1 MKPLIEIK
9 NLTIEFFLKNGKL
22 RACDDVSFTIYKNEV
37 VGIIGESGSGKSTL
51 ASGILNLVQS
61 PGKITSGE
69 VYYYDDNDNKINLLD
84 LSVSEY
90 NEYRWK
96 EIATVF
102 QAAQNA
108 LNPVLR
114 IKEHF
119 IETFLAHSNDVNEE
133 EIIKKA
139 EEVLKYVRLD
149 KSVLEYYPHQLSGG
163 MKQRVLIALSL
174 ILDPKVILLDEPTT
188 ALDVITQWYILDI
201 LNDIHKRLGV
211 TLIFLTHDI
220 SVISGVIDRIAVMY
234 AGELVEYGE
243 VDDVFKEQSHPYTK
257 GLLNAIPTLKD
268 DVTQR
273 KAIPG
278 NPPNLIQDFKE
289 CKFSPR
295 CSVFL
300 EGKCEADREKT
311 KKMYFVNETQCTRC
325 YKYAENLSIKDNVE
339 VVINEPIKNR

>member
-1 MKPLIEIK
+1 MKPLIEVK

-22 RACDDVSFTIYKNEV
+22 RACDNVSFTIYKNEV
-37 VGIIGESGSGKSTL
+37 LGVIGESGSGKSTL
-51 ASGILNLVQS
+51 ASGILNLVQA

-69 VYYYDDNDNKINLLD
+69 VYYYDENDKKVNLLE
-84 LSVSEY
+84 LSTDEF

-108 LNPVLR
+108 LNPVLK
-114 IKEHF
+114 IKDHF
-119 IETFLAHSNDVNEE
+119 IETVLAHDPGRTVED
-133 EIIKKA
+133 IIKKA
-139 EEVLKYVRLD
+139 EEVLRYVRLD
-149 KSVLEYYPHQLSGG
+149 TNVLEYYPHQLSGG

-174 ILDPKVILLDEPTT
+174 VLDPKVILLDEPTT
-188 ALDVITQWYILDI
+188 ALDVITQWYILD
-201 LNDIHKRLGV
+201 LLKDIHERLGV

-234 AGELVEYGE
+234 AGELVEFGE
-243 VDDVFKEQSHPYTK
+243 VADVFEEPSHPYTK
-257 GLLNAIPTLKD
+257 GLLNAIPTLND

-278 NPPNLIQDFKE
+278 NPPNLTQEFNE

-295 CSVFL
+295 CSIFL
-300 EGKCEADREKT
+300 AGECKGSREKT
-311 KKMYFVNETQCTRC
+311 KVMYFVNDTKCTRC
-325 YKYAENLSIKDNVE
+325 YEFAECLTKVKSE
-339 VVINEPIKNR
+339 EGA

>member
-1 MKPLIEIK
+1 MKKQPLIEVK

-22 RACDDVSFTIYKNEV
+22 RACDDVSFTIYKNETL
-37 VGIIGESGSGKSTL
+37 GIIGESGSGKSTL

-69 VYYYDDNDNKINLLD
+69 VYYYDDENNKINLLD
-84 LSVSEY
+84 LKVNEF

-108 LNPVLR
+108 LNPVLK

-119 IETFLAHSNDVNEE
+119 IETVLAHDDDKNVED
-133 EIIKKA
+133 IIKKA
-139 EEVLKYVRLD
+139 EEVLKFVRLD
-149 KSVLEYYPHQLSGG
+149 INVLEYYPYQLSGG

-188 ALDVITQWYILDI
+188 ALDVITQWYILD
-201 LNDIHKRLGV
+201 LLRDIHEKLGV

-234 AGELVEYGE
+234 AGELVEYGDVVE
-243 VDDVFKEQSHPYTK
+243 VFNEPSHPYTK
-257 GLLNAIPTLKD
+257 GLLNAIPTLYD

-295 CSVFL
+295 CNIFMD
-300 EGKCEADREKT
+300 GKCKADREKT
-311 KKMYFVNETQCTRC
+311 KIMYSINDNKCTRC
-325 YKYAENLSIKDNVE
+325 YYCSEAFSGESLVGVTAEEGV
-339 VVINEPIKNR
+339 

>member
-1 MKPLIEIK
+1 MKPLIEVK
-9 NLTIEFFLKNGKL
+9 NLTIEFFLKNGNLK
-22 RACDDVSFTIYKNEV
+22 ACDNVSFTIYKNEV
-37 VGIIGESGSGKSTL
+37 IGIIGESGSGKSTL

-69 VYYYDDNDNKINLLD
+69 VYYYDDEENKINLLD
-84 LSVSEY
+84 LNVNEF

-114 IKEHF
+114 IREHF
-119 IETFLAHSNDVNEE
+119 IETVLAHDPDTPMEK
-133 EIIKKA
+133 IIKKA

-149 KSVLEYYPHQLSGG
+149 TNVLEYYPHQLSGG

-188 ALDVITQWYILDI
+188 ALDVITQWYILD
-201 LNDIHKRLGV
+201 LLKDIHERLGV

-243 VDDVFKEQSHPYTK
+243 VTEVFREPSHPYTK
-257 GLLNAIPTLKD
+257 GLLNAIPTLND

-278 NPPNLIQDFKE
+278 NPPNLTQDFKV

-295 CSVFL
+295 CSIFL
-300 EGKCEADREKT
+300 EGNCEADREKT
-311 KKMYFVNETQCTRC
+311 KVMYKINDEKCTRC
-325 YKYAENLSIKDNVE
+325 YTLAERLEIVGKE
-339 VVINEPIKNR
+339 GA

>member
-1 MKPLIEIK
+1 MKPLIEVK

-22 RACDDVSFTIYKNEV
+22 RACDNVSFTIYKNEV
-37 VGIIGESGSGKSTL
+37 LGIIGESGSGKSTL

-61 PGKITSGE
+61 PGRITSGE
-69 VYYYDDNDNKINLLD
+69 VYYYDENDNKVNLLE
-84 LSVSEY
+84 LSIDEF
-90 NEYRWK
+90 NQYRWK

-119 IETFLAHSNDVNEE
+119 IETVLAHDPGRPVE

-149 KSVLEYYPHQLSGG
+149 TNVLEYYPHQLSGG

-188 ALDVITQWYILDI
+188 ALDVITQWYILD
-201 LNDIHKRLGV
+201 LLKDIHERLGI
-211 TLIFLTHDI
+211 TLIVLTHDI

-243 VDDVFKEQSHPYTK
+243 VADVFEEPSHPYTK
-257 GLLNAIPTLKD
+257 GLLNAIPTLND

-278 NPPNLIQDFKE
+278 NPPNLIQEFNE

-295 CSVFL
+295 CSIFL
-300 EGKCEADREKT
+300 SGECKGSREKT
-311 KKMYFVNETQCTRC
+311 KVMYFVNDTKCTRC
-325 YKYAENLSIKDNVE
+325 YEVAERLATVKIGE
-339 VVINEPIKNR
+339 GE

>member
-1 MKPLIEIK
+1 MKPLIEVK
-9 NLTIEFFLKNGKL
+9 NLSIEFAVSSGKL
-22 RACDDVSFTIYKNEV
+22 RACDNVSFTIYKGEI

-61 PGKITSGE
+61 PGKIASGE
-69 VYYYDDNDNKINLLD
+69 VYYYTENDEKINLLE
-84 LSVSEY
+84 LSKEEL

-108 LNPVLR
+108 LNPVLK

-119 IETFLAHSNDVNEE
+119 IETVYAHTTEMSYED
-133 EIIKKA
+133 IIKKA
-139 EEVLKYVRLD
+139 GEVLEYVRLD
-149 KSVLEYYPHQLSGG
+149 KAVLEYYPHQLSGG

-188 ALDVITQWYILDI
+188 ALDVITQWYIMDL
-201 LNDIHKRLGV
+201 LKQIHDDLGI
-211 TLIFLTHDI
+211 TMIFLTHDI
-220 SVISGVIDRIAVMY
+220 SVISGIIDRIAVMY
-234 AGELVEYGE
+234 AGEVVEYG
-243 VDDVFKEQSHPYTK
+243 DVETVFEEPSHPYTK

-278 NPPNLIQDFKE
+278 SPPNLTQQFTQ
-289 CKFSPR
+289 CKFSAR
-295 CSVFL
+295 CYMFL
-300 EGKCEADREKT
+300 NDNCEGN
-311 KKMYFVNETQCTRC
+311 KKLTESLYMVNEKKCTRC
-325 YKYAENLSIKDNVE
+325 YKYKDVTRKTTIKD
-339 VVINEPIKNR
+339 VI

>member
-1 MKPLIEIK
+1 MKPLIEVK
-9 NLTIEFFLKNGKL
+9 NLTIEFFLKNGNLK
-22 RACDDVSFTIYKNEV
+22 ACDNITFTIYKNEV

-51 ASGILNLVQS
+51 ASGILNLVQA

-69 VYYYDDNDNKINLLD
+69 VYYYDDTDTKINLLD
-84 LSVSEY
+84 LSVNEF

-108 LNPVLR
+108 LNPVLKV
-114 IKEHF
+114 KEHF
-119 IETFLAHSNDVNEE
+119 IETVLAHDSNAKEE

-139 EEVLKYVRLD
+139 EEVLKHVRLD
-149 KSVLEYYPHQLSGG
+149 VSVLEYYPHQLSGG

-174 ILDPKVILLDEPTT
+174 ILEPKVILLDEPTT

-201 LNDIHKRLGV
+201 LQDIHKRLGV

-243 VDDVFKEQSHPYTK
+243 VDDVFEEPSHPYTK
-257 GLLNAIPTLKD
+257 GLLNAIPTLSD
-268 DVTQR
+268 DVTKR

-278 NPPNLIQDFKE
+278 NPPNLTQDFRE

-300 EGKCEADREKT
+300 EGKCDADREKT
-311 KKMYFVNETQCTRC
+311 KQMYFVNKTKCTRC
-325 YKYAENLSIKDNVE
+325 YTFIENLENEEKEELEDEFIKG
-339 VVINEPIKNR
+339 R

>member
-1 MKPLIEIK
+1 MKPLIEVK
-9 NLTIEFFLKNGKL
+9 NLTIEFFLKNGNLK
-22 RACDDVSFTIYKNEV
+22 ACDNVSFTIYKNEV

-69 VYYYDDNDNKINLLD
+69 VYYYDDNDKKINLLD
-84 LSVSEY
+84 LKVSEF

-119 IETFLAHSNDVNEE
+119 IETVLAHDPETPME
-133 EIIKKA
+133 KIIEKA

-149 KSVLEYYPHQLSGG
+149 TNVLEYYPHQLSGG

-188 ALDVITQWYILDI
+188 ALDVITQWYILD
-201 LNDIHKRLGV
+201 LLKDIHEKLGV

-243 VDDVFKEQSHPYTK
+243 VAEVFEDPSHPYTK
-257 GLLNAIPTLKD
+257 GLLNAIPTLND
-268 DVTQR
+268 DVTKR

-278 NPPNLIQDFKE
+278 NPPNLTQDFKE
-289 CKFSPR
+289 CKFAPR
-295 CSVFL
+295 CSTFL
-300 EGKCEADREKT
+300 EGNCKGDREKT
-311 KKMYFVNETQCTRC
+311 KVMYKINNDKCTRC
-325 YKYAENLSIKDNVE
+325 YEMAERLKITSKE
-339 VVINEPIKNR
+339 GA

>member
-1 MKPLIEIK
+1 MKPLIEVR
-9 NLTIEFFLKNGKL
+9 NLTIEFFLKNGNLK
-22 RACDDVSFTIYKNEV
+22 ACDNVSFTIYKNEV

-69 VYYYDDNDNKINLLD
+69 VYYYDDYDNKINLLD
-84 LSVSEY
+84 LKTNEF

-119 IETFLAHSNDVNEE
+119 IETVLAHDPDTPMEK
-133 EIIKKA
+133 IINKS

-149 KSVLEYYPHQLSGG
+149 TNVLEYYPHQLSGG

-188 ALDVITQWYILDI
+188 ALDVITQWYILD
-201 LNDIHKRLGV
+201 LLKDIHNRLGV

-243 VDDVFKEQSHPYTK
+243 GKDVFSDPSHPYTK
-257 GLLNAIPTLKD
+257 GLLNAIPTLSD
-268 DVTQR
+268 DITKR

-278 NPPNLIQDFKE
+278 NPPNLTQDFKE

-295 CSVFL
+295 CSIFL
-300 EGKCEADREKT
+300 EGKCKADREKT
-311 KKMYFVNETQCTRC
+311 KVMYFVNDTKCTRC
-325 YKYAENLSIKDNVE
+325 YQIGEGLLTKEKIKVGE
-339 VVINEPIKNR
+339 

>member
-9 NLTIEFFLKNGKL
+9 NLTIEFFLKNGNLK
-22 RACDDVSFTIYKNEV
+22 ACDNISFTIYKNEV

-51 ASGILNLVQS
+51 ASGILNLVQA

-69 VYYYDDNDNKINLLD
+69 VYYYDDEDNKINLLN
-84 LSVSEY
+84 LSV
-90 NEYRWK
+90 NEFNQYRWK

-108 LNPVLR
+108 LNPVLK

-119 IETFLAHSNDVNEE
+119 IETVLAHSPNEKE
-133 EIIKKA
+133 EDILKKA
-139 EEVLKYVRLD
+139 EEVLKHVRLD

-201 LNDIHKRLGV
+201 LKDIHKRLGV

-243 VDDVFKEQSHPYTK
+243 VDDVFQDPSHPYTK
-257 GLLNAIPTLKD
+257 GLLNAIPTLRD
-268 DVTQR
+268 DVTKR
-273 KAIPG
+273 KA
-278 NPPNLIQDFKE
+278 
-289 CKFSPR
+289 
-295 CSVFL
+295 
-300 EGKCEADREKT
+300 
-311 KKMYFVNETQCTRC
+311 
-325 YKYAENLSIKDNVE
+325 
-339 VVINEPIKNR
+339 

>member
-1 MKPLIEIK
+1 MKPLIEVK

-22 RACDDVSFTIYKNEV
+22 KACDNVSFTIYKNEV

-69 VYYYDDNDNKINLLD
+69 VYYYDDEDSKINLLD
-84 LSVSEY
+84 LNVNDF
-90 NEYRWK
+90 NEFRWK

-108 LNPVLR
+108 LNPVLK

-119 IETFLAHSNDVNEE
+119 IETVLAHDPETPTE
-133 EIIKKA
+133 RIINKA

-149 KSVLEYYPHQLSGG
+149 TNVLEYYPHQLSGG

-188 ALDVITQWYILDI
+188 ALDVITQWYILD
-201 LNDIHKRLGV
+201 LLKDIHERLGV

-243 VDDVFKEQSHPYTK
+243 VTEVFREPSHPYTK
-257 GLLNAIPTLKD
+257 GLLNAIPTLND

-295 CSVFL
+295 CSIFL
-300 EGKCEADREKT
+300 DGNCKADREKT
-311 KKMYFVNETQCTRC
+311 KVMYDIDGNKCTRC
-325 YKYAENLSIKDNVE
+325 YVMAERLKITKKAGV
-339 VVINEPIKNR
+339 